1 VKAGS
6 DRRGSVSRERDSAR
20 RDMTTEAL
28 SSTPPVPRSANPP
41 KTAFVFAGG
50 GSFGSVQVGML
61 RALLSHG
68 VTADM
73 VVGASVGA
81 MNAAYFAGMPTAE
94 GVERLAGIWR
104 SLHRQDVFPITWRTV
119 LGFIRRRDFLI
130 SADGVRRLIDTHV
143 PYRNLE
149 DAKLPLHV
157 VATDLLSGGTVVLS
171 KGPVAQAI
179 VASTAIPA
187 AFAPVQ
193 LENLYL
199 ADGAITCN
207 TPVRV
212 AVARGAQRLFVL
224 PTGYACAMEAPPR
237 GAIASAL
244 HALTLLIAR
253 QLLHELH
260 GLESGIEYFVVP
272 PLCPLSG
279 SPHDFSQTDKLIKR
293 AAESTH
299 TWLAEGGLT
308 RREIPPQMHAHNHHR
323 LLELSDRRVTTPGHS
338 FCKSSNLPP
347 IGLFELR

>member
-1 VKAGS
+1 
-6 DRRGSVSRERDSAR
+6 
-20 RDMTTEAL
+20 
-28 SSTPPVPRSANPP
+28 
-41 KTAFVFAGG
+41 
-50 GSFGSVQVGML
+50 
-61 RALLSHG
+61 
-68 VTADM
+68 M
-73 VVGASVGA
+73 VVNSSVGA

-94 GVERLAGIWR
+94 GVERLAGIWG
-104 SLHRQDVFPITWRTV
+104 SLRRQDVFPITWRTV

-193 LENLYL
+193 LEDLYL

-224 PTGYACAMEAPPR
+224 PTGYACALEAPPR
-237 GAIASAL
+237 GAIACAL

-260 GLESGIEYFVVP
+260 GLESDIEYFVVP

-279 SPHDFSQTDKLIKR
+279 SPHDFSQTDKLIRR
-293 AAESTH
+293 AAESTR

-323 LLELSDRRVTTPGHS
+323 LLELSDRRVTIPGHS
-338 FCKSSNLPP
+338 FCKSSDLPP
-347 IGLFELR
+347 IGLFDLR

>member
-1 VKAGS
+1 
-6 DRRGSVSRERDSAR
+6 
-20 RDMTTEAL
+20 MTAEAL
-28 SSTPPVPRSANPP
+28 SPTPPVPRSANPP

-73 VVGASVGA
+73 VVGSSVGA

-104 SLHRQDVFPITWRTV
+104 SLRRQDVFPITWQTV
-119 LGFIRRRDFLI
+119 LGFIRRRDFLVA
-130 SADGVRRLIDTHV
+130 ADGVRRLIDIHV

-157 VATDLLSGGTVVLS
+157 VATDLLSGEIVVLS
-171 KGPVAQAI
+171 KGPVAQAV

-212 AVARGAQRLFVL
+212 AVARGARRLFVL
-224 PTGYACAMEAPPR
+224 PTGYACALEAPPR
-237 GAIASAL
+237 GAIACAL

-253 QLLHELH
+253 QLSHELH

-272 PLCPLSG
+272 PLCPLRG
-279 SPHDFSQTDKLIKR
+279 SPCDFSRTNELIER
-293 AAESTH
+293 AAESTR

-308 RREIPPQMHAHNHHR
+308 RCCEIPQQMRAHKHH
-323 LLELSDRRVTTPGHS
+323 
-338 FCKSSNLPP
+338 
-347 IGLFELR
+347 

>member
-1 VKAGS
+1 
-6 DRRGSVSRERDSAR
+6 
-20 RDMTTEAL
+20 MTAEAL
-28 SSTPPVPRSANPP
+28 SSTPSVRRSANPP

-61 RALLSHG
+61 RALLSHR

-73 VVGASVGA
+73 VVGSSIGA
-81 MNAAYFAGMPTAE
+81 MNAAYFAGMPTSE

-104 SLHRQDVFPITWRTV
+104 SLRRQDVFPITWRTM

-157 VATDLLSGGTVVLS
+157 VATDLLSGGTIVLS

-212 AVARGAQRLFVL
+212 AVACGARRLFVL
-224 PTGYACAMEAPPR
+224 PTGYACALEAPPR
-237 GAIASAL
+237 GAIACAL

-260 GLESGIEYFVVP
+260 GLESNIEYFVVP

-293 AAESTH
+293 AAESTR

-308 RREIPPQMHAHNHHR
+308 RREIPHQMHAHNHHP
-323 LLELSDRRVTTPGHS
+323 LLELSDRRVTIPAHS
-338 FCKSSNLPP
+338 FCKSPD
-347 IGLFELR
+347 F